1 MRVRDKMTRDPVAIT
16 PQTTIADALA
26 LMREGDFRRLP
37 VLHRGKL
44 VGIVTD
50 RDLSEVSPSPA
61 TSLSVFELNYL
72 LSRTKIGTVIKKQQ
86 QVISISPDDYL
97 EKAALIMRDH
107 QIGAIPVLEDGKL
120 VGIITESDIFDAF
133 IEMMGLREP
142 GTRLDL
148 ELDDKPGMLVKV
160 SEIVWKN
167 GGDISHLAVFHEKAG
182 KANLVLQLRTKN
194 IDSIVESLKEQ
205 GIIVRPAS
213 WKGHAY

>member
-1 MRVRDKMTRDPVAIT
+1 MRVRDKMTPNPVTIS
-16 PQTTIADALA
+16 PQTTIAEALA
-26 LMREGDFRRLP
+26 MMREGAFRRLP
-37 VLHRGKL
+37 VIDRGKL

-72 LSRTKIGTVIKKQQ
+72 LSRTKIGTVVKKQ

-107 QIGAIPVLEDGKL
+107 GIGAIPVLEENKL
-120 VGIITESDIFDAF
+120 VGIITESDIFESF
-133 IEMMGLREP
+133 IEMMGLREQ
-142 GTRLDL
+142 GTRLEL

-167 GGDISHLAVFHEKAG
+167 GGDISHLAVFHEKAA
-182 KANLVLQLRTKN
+182 KADLVMQLRAN
-194 IDSIVESLKEQ
+194 DVDAIVKTLEAE
-205 GIIVRPAS
+205 GIVVRSAS
-213 WKGHAY
+213 WKGHA

>member
-1 MRVRDKMTRDPVAIT
+1 MRVRDKMTQDPVSIT

-37 VLHRGKL
+37 VLDRGRL

-72 LSRTKIGTVIKKQQ
+72 LSRTKIGAVIKKQ

-97 EKAALIMRDH
+97 EKAALVMRDH

-133 IEMMGLREP
+133 IEMMGLRDS
-142 GTRLDL
+142 GSRLDL

-167 GGDISHLAVFHEKAG
+167 GGDISHLAVFHDKAA
-182 KANLVLQLRTKN
+182 KANLVLQLRTKDVDN
-194 IDSIVESLKEQ
+194 IVEALKEQ
-205 GIIVRPAS
+205 GITVRSAS
-213 WKGHAY
+213 WKGHA

>member
-1 MRVRDKMTRDPVAIT
+1 MRVRDKMTRDHSGYYPTDDYSRCVGF
-16 PQTTIADALA
+16 DA
-26 LMREGDFRRLP
+26 EGDFRRLP

-133 IEMMGLREP
+133 IEMMGLRA
-142 GTRLDL
+142 RY
-148 ELDDKPGMLVKV
+148 
-160 SEIVWKN
+160 
-167 GGDISHLAVFHEKAG
+167 KA
-182 KANLVLQLRTKN
+182 
-194 IDSIVESLKEQ
+194 
-205 GIIVRPAS
+205 
-213 WKGHAY
+213 